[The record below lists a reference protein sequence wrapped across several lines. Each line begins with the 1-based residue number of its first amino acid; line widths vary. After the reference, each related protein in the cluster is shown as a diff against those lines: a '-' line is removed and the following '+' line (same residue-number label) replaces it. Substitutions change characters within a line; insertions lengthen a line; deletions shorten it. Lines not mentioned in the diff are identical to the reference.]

1 MPEIIKKRNQ
11 FPRKTNRQTD
21 DINISSI
28 PIFSR
33 TKKNGFGNWNLHDL
47 KTFRYRN

>member
-21 DINISSI
+21 DINILSI
-28 PIFSR
+28 PIFSS
-33 TKKNGFGNWNLHDL
+33 TKKMGSDIEICMI
-47 KTFRYRN
+47 